1 MPKTT
6 IITKTDRMVRNDP
19 RFQLICSKLNETTD
33 PYQQQR
39 LRTAMALLVAMITGA
54 VS

>member
-1 MPKTT
+1 MTKTT
-6 IITKTDRMVRNDP
+6 IITKTDRMIRNDP

-33 PYQQQR
+33 PRQQAK
-39 LRTAMALLVAMITGA
+39 LRNAMALLVAMITGA